1 MKAITHALVLAG
13 ALMLSLAYAGSPN
26 STPVMPRTA
35 GFLPALGVFGMA
47 LLLLVALL
55 LRMSALFRDVR
66 PPTMA
71 RRSDSLRSHSS

>member
-1 MKAITHALVLAG
+1 MKAVTHAFVVARALLLPPLAN
-13 ALMLSLAYAGSPN
+13 AAAQHSP
-26 STPVMPRTA
+26 PVPHTT
-35 GFLPALGVFGMA
+35 GFLPLLGILGMA